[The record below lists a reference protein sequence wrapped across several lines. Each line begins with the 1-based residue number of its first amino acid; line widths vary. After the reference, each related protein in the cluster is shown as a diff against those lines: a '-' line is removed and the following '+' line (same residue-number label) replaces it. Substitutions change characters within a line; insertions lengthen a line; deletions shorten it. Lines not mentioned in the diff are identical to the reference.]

1 MTTTVTDIAR
11 ARNALGDASYWLFE
25 VARTQATDD
34 PELASAAEDAAGL
47 IDNAMALVGCPS
59 HRGQRSAPDRTSC
72 GGAIGGR
79 R

>member
-34 PELASAAEDAAGL
+34 PEMASAAEDAAGL

-59 HRGQRSAPDRTSC
+59 RRGRHAAPGRTR